1 MSSGGGLVASLD
13 TSLCNEFGDPRPDF
27 ALADVLG
34 VHHSGPTNPEN
45 KPGATDGA
53 AQPAAATGSDLDIN
67 IANIL
72 EREYATY
79 EAAKIHKQ
87 LDWKANIVVVQCAE
101 NVPPKEF
108 DAAAFPRS
116 LQTLL
121 NDLKESSNPHIFVT
135 SNILWG
141 NPGLDE
147 IKRKACDEEPAHRTF
162 VDIKRSRL
170 RRSKFKS
177 VTVRAVSST

>member
-1 MSSGGGLVASLD
+1 MILPPNKTGRA
-13 TSLCNEFGDPRPDF
+13 NGDEPFTFVVFVGR
-27 ALADVLG
+27 ARRG
-34 VHHSGPTNPEN
+34 T
-45 KPGATDGA
+45 GARHLTKL
-53 AQPAAATGSDLDIN
+53 QPAAAKGTDLDIN

-108 DAAAFPRS
+108 DAAAFQRS

-170 RRSKFKS
+170 RRSKFMS